1 MNVPIRKYL
10 VHMRSV
16 KAPVTP
22 VIQIPACTIYFEKIL
37 CHGQRTQKIPHGQV
51 PPASSQWV
59 GKPDYF
65 LWDGILIALSSV
77 CSCSTI
83 GRPNID
89 MSDNHIL
96 TIGINNCKTMSNV
109 LVFPKRGKFRIC
121 FYWIWYLIWKERGW
135 SCFSTSA

>member
-1 MNVPIRKYL
+1 MNVPLRKYL

-22 VIQIPACTIYFEKIL
+22 VNTCMHRLFRINTL
-37 CHGQRTQKIPHGQV
+37 SWSGQRTQKIPHGQV
-51 PPASSQWV
+51 PPASSQSV

-83 GRPNID
+83 GRPNRD
-89 MSDNHIL
+89 LSYNHIL
-96 TIGINNCKTMSNV
+96 TIGINNCKNMSIS
-109 LVFPKRGKFRIC
+109 LVFPKKGKFRIC
-121 FYWIWYLIWKERGW
+121 FY
-135 SCFSTSA
+135 